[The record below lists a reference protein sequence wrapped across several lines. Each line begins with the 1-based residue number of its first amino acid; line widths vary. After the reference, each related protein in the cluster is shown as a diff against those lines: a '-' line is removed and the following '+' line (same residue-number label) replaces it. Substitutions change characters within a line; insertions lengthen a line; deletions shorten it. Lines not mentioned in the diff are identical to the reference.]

1 MSRHRPEPEP
11 LPPCYAVVHAGLE
24 EVAAEEI
31 TAELGGAV
39 KRTGPGL
46 VIFRVPEVDES
57 LLRLRTTEDV
67 FLLAWGTDKLSYRA
81 EDLDR
86 IRRWTLHEPDW
97 DRLLRLHHAIRPKPK
112 GRPSYRLV
120 TQMTGEHGYR
130 RKDAAKA
137 LAQGLASKLPASW
150 RPAEENAAVEVWL
163 TIHGA
168 TAVCG
173 VRLSDR
179 TMRHRTYKLEHL
191 PASLRPTLAAALVRL
206 ADARPAQVVL
216 DPMCGAGTI
225 LAEQLEAARVNR
237 QRVKV
242 WGGDLEAGA
251 VRAAAANL
259 RRLGSPLLAR
269 WDAARLPLPA
279 ACVDRVV
286 SNPPFGKQ
294 LSRPEEI
301 GPLYRRALAEQD
313 RVLRP
318 GGKAVLLVSDYPA
331 LRDAARAVGWKAERQ
346 LQVRVLGQRATA
358 SVWRKE
364 RGSATMTDEV

>member
-1 MSRHRPEPEP
+1 
-11 LPPCYAVVHAGLE
+11 
-24 EVAAEEI
+24 
-31 TAELGGAV
+31 
-39 KRTGPGL
+39 
-46 VIFRVPEVDES
+46 
-57 LLRLRTTEDV
+57 
-67 FLLAWGTDKLSYRA
+67 
-81 EDLDR
+81 
-86 IRRWTLHEPDW
+86 
-97 DRLLRLHHAIRPKPK
+97 
-112 GRPSYRLV
+112 
-120 TQMTGEHGYR
+120 MTGEHGYR

-137 LAQGLASKLPASW
+137 LAQGLAGKLPASW